1 MPSPIPTTTGA
12 VLLALQA
19 QLVASTAIGLTA
31 DRIFFSVVID
41 PPHTTGDREILLVP
55 GDERVDLSSMGAGR
69 IERRVARA
77 MRVVIRTRCGLD
89 EGNRDTNWLNNAT
102 LGHYALEDAVI
113 DALDTFLAVDGSSN
127 ALTFAPIV
135 YKGLQAPTRNV
146 IDRASGYGYSV
157 AGFDVPYIRLLTQ
170 SMQ

>member
-19 QLVASTAIGLTA
+19 QLVGWTAIGLTA
-31 DRIFFSVVID
+31 DRIFFSTVID

-55 GDERVDLSSMGAGR
+55 ENEHVDLSSIGAGR
-69 IERRVARA
+69 VERRVVRY

-89 EGNRDTNWLNNAT
+89 EGNRDTAWLNNAT

-113 DALDTFLAVDGSSN
+113 DALDTFLAVDGNGN
-127 ALTFAPIV
+127 ALTFEPIR
-135 YKGLQAPTRNV
+135 YKGLQGPVRTNV
-146 IDRASGYGYSV
+146 DRASGYGYSV
-157 AGFDVPYIRLLTQ
+157 AAFEVPYIRTLDQT
-170 SMQ
+170 MQ